1 MHTPASAR
9 AMQLHMHRNSTEPA
23 TVRRPGNFE
32 LVPQVGSFYEVAPD
46 VGGLRQ
52 LMVNVFFIGEPG
64 SSDWTLVDAGLYG
77 SAEPI
82 MREAARRF
90 GPNARPRNI
99 LLTHGHFDHVGALK
113 TLARTWGVD
122 VFAHSLEMPYL
133 TGRSSY
139 PPPDPTVGGG
149 AMAWSASLYPKR
161 PIDARPFVKPLPND
175 GSVPGLAEWRWL
187 HTPGHAPGHV
197 SFFRERDR
205 ALIAG
210 DAFVTTRQES
220 LSSVINQTP
229 ELNGPPAYFTPD
241 WDSARDSVKHL
252 AALNPEVVATG
263 HGVPMRG
270 ERMRQ
275 ELHVLADN
283 FDLIARPAHGR
294 YVNEPAL
301 AGINGVTSVPPPT
314 PLQTALLAGAAVLVV
329 AGVAGL
335 AMRDRE

>member
-1 MHTPASAR
+1 
-9 AMQLHMHRNSTEPA
+9 MHRNSTTPDTLYRPA
-23 TVRRPGNFE
+23 RFE
-32 LVPQVGSFYEVAPD
+32 LVPRVGSLHEVAPD
-46 VGGLRQ
+46 IAGLRQ
-52 LMVNVFFIGEPG
+52 LMVNVFFIGDPG
-64 SSDWTLVDAGLYG
+64 SGDWTLVDAGLRG

-82 MREAARRF
+82 IREAAKRF
-90 GPNARPRNI
+90 GPDAKPRNI

-113 TLARTWGVD
+113 RLARHWGVD

-149 AMAWSASLYPKR
+149 MMAWSAALYPKK
-161 PIDARPFVKPLPND
+161 PIDLSGFVKPLPKD
-175 GSVPGLAEWRWL
+175 GTVPGLPEWRWF
-187 HTPGHAPGHV
+187 HTPGHSPGHV

-220 LSSVINQTP
+220 AIAVMKQAP

-241 WDSARDSVKHL
+241 WEAARASVKHL
-252 AALNPEVVATG
+252 ASLNPEVVATG

-275 ELHVLADN
+275 ELHELANN
-283 FDLIARPAHGR
+283 FDTVAKPTRGR

-301 AGINGVTSVPPPT
+301 AGINGVFSIPPAGPMKT
-314 PLQTALLAGAAVLVV
+314 VLIGAATLLLFGAIGGIVLQN
-329 AGVAGL
+329 
-335 AMRDRE
+335 RR